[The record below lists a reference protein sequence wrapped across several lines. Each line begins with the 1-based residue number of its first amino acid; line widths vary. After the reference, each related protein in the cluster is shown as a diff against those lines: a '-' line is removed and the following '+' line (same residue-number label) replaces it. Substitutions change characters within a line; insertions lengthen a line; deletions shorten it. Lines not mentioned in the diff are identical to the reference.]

1 MSCRIAFIQAHMPPP
16 ITVAIVEDDKRV
28 RDGLAFLIGSSAGFQ
43 CVGTYPYAE
52 AALKQIPWNWPDV
65 VLMDINL
72 PEMSGIDCVGRLKQ
86 MNPKLHVIMLTAYAN
101 DGQIFQSLKRGASG
115 YLLKKSAPAKILEA
129 ITDVLS
135 GGAPMSNLIAR
146 KVIQHFQELEE
157 VPDQMEALTPRENEL
172 LDYLVKGYRNKEIAD
187 LLGVGLETIR
197 THLRNIYQK
206 LHVTS
211 RTEAVVKYLGE
222 TGIRSHESG
231 VRKSKGA
238 NHA

>member
-1 MSCRIAFIQAHMPPP
+1 MFCRIAFIQAHMQPS
-16 ITVAIVEDDKRV
+16 IKVAIVEDDKRV
-28 RDGLAFLIGSSAGFQ
+28 RDGLAFLIGSSTEFQ
-43 CVGTYPYAE
+43 CVGTYPNAE
-52 AALKQIPWNWPDV
+52 AALKLIPLNWPDV

-101 DGQIFQSLKRGASG
+101 DGQIFQSLKHGASG

-146 KVIQHFQELEE
+146 KVIQHFQELEL
-157 VPDQMEALTPRENEL
+157 PSQLEALTPRENEL

-206 LHVTS
+206 LQVTS
-211 RTEAVVKYLGE
+211 RTEAVVKYLG
-222 TGIRSHESG
+222 TQAD
-231 VRKSKGA
+231 KK
-238 NHA
+238 